1 MSTVAERW
9 DRLVRFVNG
18 RPERVGEPG
27 VRDPDYQCDGFDGL
41 GYQGRGDCMS
51 DGHYLCVDCSL
62 LSPDSERFTDYG
74 KDGRRDR
81 LLLFWRRK
89 ERAA

>member
-1 MSTVAERW
+1 VSTIAERW
-9 DRLVRFVNG
+9 DRLERFVNG

-27 VRDPDYQCDGFDGL
+27 VRDPEYRCDGFDGL

-51 DGHYLCVDCSL
+51 DGHYLCVECSEM
-62 LSPDSERFTDYG
+62 SPDSPQFYDR
-74 KDGRRDR
+74 DGRRDR

-89 ERAA
+89 VRAA